1 MAMNRLDIA
10 AHCLQGLMSSQNPE
24 VGWNIEHACTTA
36 LRLADTLVDLHIQ
49 TTRNEETTDGGNNIL
64 KSNK

>member
-1 MAMNRLDIA
+1 MPDRLKIA

-36 LRLADTLVDLHIQ
+36 LRLADTLIDLHIQ
-49 TTRNEETTDGGNNIL
+49 TSRDEQPTTDDR
-64 KSNK
+64 SPE